1 MSATP
6 APDRADLIAKALACD
21 WDDQEKNHFELKG
34 RADLA
39 KKLATDIKQARG
51 RLVGVLEIAVGEKA
65 LDMGSKASAF
75 GSRKQFS
82 ASIITSDEKAALTK
96 ACAIL
101 HRLDGDIERAS
112 MNLAR
117 LHKQREAE
125 DKARLLA
132 SRDALDKALFNSLDR
147 RGEILFMAAMHPK
160 SNGYGA
166 WADLIDAATGKGRLY
181 VAAPEALARAKAEEY
196 SSLARRIAD
205 TAKETGQSASALAD
219 GVAEKYRHPDTE
231 EKFGKIA
238 DQVVAFLVAEQL
250 ASANQNTAK
259 EIQK

>member
-6 APDRADLIAKALACD
+6 APDRADFIAKALACD
-21 WDDQEKNHFELKG
+21 WGNEEKNHFELKG

-51 RLVGVLEIAVGEKA
+51 RLVGVLEIAVGEKV
-65 LDMGSKASAF
+65 LDMGSKASTL
-75 GSRKQFS
+75 GSWKKFS
-82 ASIITSDEKAALTK
+82 APIITPAEKDLLAK
-96 ACAIL
+96 ACAL
-101 HRLDGDIERAS
+101 LQSLDGDIERAS
-112 MNLAR
+112 TNLAK

-132 SRDALDKALFNSLDR
+132 SRDALDKALFNHLDR
-147 RGEILFMAAMHPK
+147 RGEILFMAAMHPNSK
-160 SNGYGA
+160 GYGQ
-166 WADLIDAATGKGRLY
+166 WADLIDAATGKGRLHF
-181 VAAPEALARAKAEEY
+181 AAPEAFARAKAEEY

-250 ASANQNTAK
+250 AQGA
-259 EIQK
+259 